1 MGTGSR
7 IAKARLVWESG
18 RPCRPLFHASVAGVD
33 PDRKGSYQEM
43 TETKRSAAALLLS
56 MTMLEAQAM
65 EILDTIA
72 TERAQLREIFPDLP
86 EDGHQDG
93 GGAA

>member
-1 MGTGSR
+1 
-7 IAKARLVWESG
+7 
-18 RPCRPLFHASVAGVD
+18 
-33 PDRKGSYQEM
+33 M

-72 TERAQLREIFPDLP
+72 TERAQIREIFPDLP
-86 EDGHQDG
+86 EDGYAQDG